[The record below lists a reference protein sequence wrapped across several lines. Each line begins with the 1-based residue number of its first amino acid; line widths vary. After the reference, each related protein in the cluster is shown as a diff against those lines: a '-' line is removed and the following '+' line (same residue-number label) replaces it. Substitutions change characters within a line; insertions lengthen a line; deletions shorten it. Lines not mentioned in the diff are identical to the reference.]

1 MELFSLDSSCRRLTD
16 LVLPSGTTVKGAVD
30 DLDLI
35 LKTLERVGYT
45 EDRFY
50 IHVDGALFGLMMPFV
65 KKVSNLGISLH
76 ITMSK
81 LPHNLEQKCSASS
94 SRRTCHGELLLISG
108 KVDYSIVSLRP

>member
-1 MELFSLDSSCRRLTD
+1 
-16 LVLPSGTTVKGAVD
+16 VKGAVD

-65 KKVSNLGISLH
+65 KKVSILGISLD
-76 ITMSK
+76 ITAN
-81 LPHNLEQKCSASS
+81 NLEQIEVAHQ
-94 SRRTCHGELLLISG
+94 CHEELLLLIQG
-108 KVDYSIVSLRP
+108 RVDYSASNCNRQYAYCNRLNLCRYKKP